1 LVNQIT
7 EMIKRALSAQIKS
20 QMGSGK
26 AIVLIG
32 PRQVGKTTLIQT
44 LLADIPHAY
53 WDGDDALLR
62 GTLNQAH
69 TGTLK
74 MLLGTHTTLFIDEAQ
89 RIENAGLLIK
99 ILVDQFKHV
108 QVLVSGSSA
117 LTLKAEL
124 LEPLTGRMWL
134 HTLYPI
140 SWGEW
145 EAQVGHLGAIGLL
158 ENQLVTG
165 MYPEVLNHPNQAQER
180 IKQLTEGY
188 LYRDVLAMAQIKK
201 PQVLDKLLRALAH
214 QVGAEVSYN
223 ELAQLLGVDKN
234 TVAKYIDLLIKS
246 YVVFPL
252 GSYSGNLRN
261 EIKRKQKMYF
271 WDNGLRNAILGDF
284 TPWAMR
290 QDQGALWEN
299 FLISERLKRNSYHNH
314 WVSSYFWRNINQ
326 QEIDYLEY
334 HQGRLYAYEIKWSP
348 KANVRTP
355 KNFKAEYQTEVTRI
369 DRSNFSPLL
378 Q

>member
-1 LVNQIT
+1 
-7 EMIKRALSAQIKS
+7 MIKRALSTQITS

-69 TGTLK
+69 TGTIK

-145 EAQVGHLGAIGLL
+145 EAQVGHLEGIRLL

-165 MYPEVLNHPNQAQER
+165 MYPEVLNHPDQAQER

-246 YVVFPL
+246 YVLFPL

-299 FLISERLKRNSYHNH
+299 FVISERLKRNSYQNH
-314 WVSSYFWRNINQ
+314 WAPSYFWRTIHQ

>member
-1 LVNQIT
+1 
-7 EMIKRALSAQIKS
+7 
-20 QMGSGK
+20 MGSGK

-32 PRQVGKTTLIQT
+32 PRQVGKTTLIQSILT
-44 LLADIPHAY
+44 GTPHAY

-74 MLLGTHTTLFIDEAQ
+74 MLLGAHTTLFIDEAQ
-89 RIENAGLLIK
+89 RIEHIGLLIK

-117 LTLKAEL
+117 LSLKAEL

-145 EAQVGHLGAIGLL
+145 QAEVGYLEGLRLL

-165 MYPEVLNHPNQAQER
+165 MYPEVLSHPNQAQER
-180 IKQLTEGY
+180 VKQLTEGY

-214 QVGAEVSYN
+214 QMGAEVSYN

-234 TVAKYIDLLIKS
+234 TVRKYIDLLVKS
-246 YVVFPL
+246 YVIFPL

-261 EIKRKQKMYF
+261 EIKRKQKIYF

-284 TPWAMR
+284 TPWPMR

-299 FLISERLKRNSYHNH
+299 FLISERLKRNSYKNY
-314 WVSSYFWRNINQ
+314 WGQSFFWRTTDQ

-334 HQGRLYAYEIKWSP
+334 HQGALKAYEIKWNP
-348 KANVRTP
+348 KARVHTP
-355 KNFKAEYQTEVTRI
+355 KNFKEEYNTDVTRI
-369 DRSNFSPLL
+369 DRDNFNSLL
-378 Q
+378 E